1 MEHPW
6 VMNRLCWEY
15 ACFMHGIYIYIY
27 IYYLHNSPM
36 RSQRIMNGICMDY
49 AWIMYGLEYA
59 WEIDGLR
66 MDYAWIVI
74 CMDYVRICT
83 GSYL

>member
-1 MEHPW
+1 M
-6 VMNRLCWEY
+6 Y
-15 ACFMHGIYIYIY
+15 IYIYIYIY

-36 RSQRIMNGICMDY
+36 RSQRIMNGIIMDY
-49 AWIMYGLEYA
+49 ARIRYGLEYA